1 VAAGAA
7 VGGSPAAPTGACSGR
22 RCWTGG
28 AGRGARRRRAAE
40 LAVALHDV
48 ASARRG
54 GDLRRWTGPTALLS
68 LRAGGGAS
76 DGSALDAPVCTLLAW
91 IAYGAGDGARAN
103 VALDRALGTDP
114 EYSLAVLLRQALD
127 GGVTPREV
135 RRTLLST
142 RRAISG
148 ARRRR

>member
-1 VAAGAA
+1 V
-7 VGGSPAAPTGACSGR
+7 VERGGVPPDEPAAD
-22 RCWTGG
+22 
-28 AGRGARRRRAAE
+28 

-48 ASARRG
+48 AVRDEVATWALDRSDGLLALAQEVARR
-54 GDLRRWTGPTALLS
+54 TAPPS
-68 LRAGGGAS
+68 
-76 DGSALDAPVCTLLAW
+76 DAPVCTLLAW
-91 IAYGAGDGARAN
+91 IAYARGDGARAN

-148 ARRRR
+148 ARPRR